1 MLELILTAIRQ
12 MLSALPDECEIY
24 GIGSFFEGL
33 QTFRDI
39 DVVVVTS
46 DSLTPA
52 CSTRQFRQAALQA
65 GRELDVKFD
74 ITVLTRSEFAGKPLR
89 DMDKL
94 VLLART

>member
-1 MLELILTAIRQ
+1 

-33 QTFRDI
+33 ETFRDV
-39 DVVVVTS
+39 DVVVVTP
-46 DSLTPA
+46 DSSTPA
-52 CSTRQFRQAALQA
+52 CSTSRFRQAALQA
-65 GRELDVKFD
+65 ERELDVKFD